1 MSHEVRT
8 PLNAIIGFSE
18 IVHDE
23 LMAPLASANKEFV
36 AEILNSSR
44 HLLRLIDEILDLA
57 RLEAGRMDFT
67 SEDFDLTEVC
77 QEVIASLYPLLAT
90 KHLSTNVDV
99 DPDAQHARMDG
110 HRLRQVLYKPF
121 KCREIHPG
129 RRVHHSPG
137 PPCRGEPRSNRGRRQ
152 RHWHRGRSAA
162 ETIPSVSAARQQ
174 HEQTTTGHR
183 SWTGLDEADRGG
195 PGREP
200 WSQEHTRPG
209 QPIFCRAAQVPIVT
223 ARP

>member
-1 MSHEVRT
+1 MSHELRT

-110 HRLRQVLYKPF
+110 HRLRQVLYNSLSNAVKFTP
-121 KCREIHPG
+121 EGGYITV
-129 RRVHHSPG
+129 RVHPVEGNLVRIEVEDSGIGIAADQLPKLFHQFQQLDSSMSKKQPG
-137 PPCRGEPRSNRGRRQ
+137 
-152 RHWHRGRSAA
+152 
-162 ETIPSVSAARQQ
+162 
-174 HEQTTTGHR
+174 
-183 SWTGLDEADRGG
+183 TGLGLALTKQIVEAQGG
-195 PGREP
+195 NLGVK
-200 WSQEHTRPG
+200 STPG
-209 QPIFCRAAQVPIVT
+209 QGSLFFVELPRYQ
-223 ARP
+223 